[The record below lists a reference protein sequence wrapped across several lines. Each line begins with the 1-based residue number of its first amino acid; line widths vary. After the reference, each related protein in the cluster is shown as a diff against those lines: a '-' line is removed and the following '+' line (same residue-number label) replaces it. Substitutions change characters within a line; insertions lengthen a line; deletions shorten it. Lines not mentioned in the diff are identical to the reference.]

1 MTPYII
7 TIAAGVCAGA
17 LGIFAL
23 YKAFTAPP
31 KKTTNPTPTLF
42 DELDER
48 YKQTGNKAYKAAAI
62 AIIVVSAL
70 VALTVGGIYL
80 YALTIVKQYPIVGV
94 IFFAQTSVT
103 HTKKI
108 APNTPIFT
116 PVCPLFS
123 VVG

>member
-7 TIAAGVCAGA
+7 TIIAAGICAAA
-17 LGIFAL
+17 LGIFAIH
-23 YKAFTAPP
+23 KAFTAPP

-42 DELDER
+42 DELDKR

-70 VALTVGGIYL
+70 VALAVGGIYL

-94 IFFAQTSVT
+94 IFLPKHQ
-103 HTKKI
+103 
-108 APNTPIFT
+108 
-116 PVCPLFS
+116 
-123 VVG
+123 